1 MPATNITRP
10 TACWEK
16 EYSAVCRRGLAGRE
30 CVYIRGNVTSTGG
43 SKTTAQGRRRSVSG
57 RGSHRDR
64 IAGGRLDALPK
75 EASFCQPWVNPL
87 QHLKKIRIFQGL

>member
-16 EYSAVCRRGLAGRE
+16 EYPAVCRRGLAGRE

-43 SKTTAQGRRRSVSG
+43 SKTTAQGG
-57 RGSHRDR
+57 EGAYQAEDP
-64 IAGGRLDALPK
+64 IAIESLAANWTRYPK
-75 EASFCQPWVNPL
+75 KLHFAN
-87 QHLKKIRIFQGL
+87 HG